1 MTNSMYEK
9 HGETIDAREF
19 LDALESD
26 VTDITL
32 TACTIEG
39 VVDLFSSDIERDEN
53 DRIFL
58 NKSLSCNG
66 CTFTNV
72 VNFRSVVFQK
82 EVSFRRSIFEAD
94 IDFDEATL
102 QHPCEFREATFHGR
116 ANFHGVVFHKSV
128 SFWRADFHN
137 VADFHQTQ
145 FNENA
150 VFHEAHFQKEANFS
164 RVHFQQTLDCTGT
177 NFTGAAVFNRATFVR
192 STRFTA
198 AKFTAVASFRD
209 VRYIPNTIR
218 QSIINRFSKNG
229 HRPTEFYLDSQHVD
243 EVANPF
249 FKRYVADQQFI
260 RAFKKAN
267 PMLAGL
273 WRWSSDYGRNLG
285 LWAFWSLFFALLF
298 AIAYMPF
305 PSWLPAWIQE
315 WSPQFHQATGQYSG
329 ESLTFWNSFYF
340 SIVTFT
346 TLGFGD
352 VVADNATARFLVTME
367 VIFGYLMLGGL
378 ISIFAN
384 KLASRS

>member
-1 MTNSMYEK
+1 MTKLMYEK
-9 HGETIDAREF
+9 HGETINAREF

-32 TACTIEG
+32 TTCTIEG

-66 CTFTNV
+66 CRFTNV

-82 EVSFRRSIFEAD
+82 ELSFRRSIFEAD
-94 IDFDEATL
+94 LDFDEATL

-164 RVHFQQTLDCTGT
+164 RVLFQQTLDCTGT
-177 NFTGAAVFNRATFVR
+177 DFTDAAVFNRATFV
-192 STRFTA
+192 STTRFTG
-198 AKFTAVASFRD
+198 AKFAAVASFRD
-209 VRYIPNTIR
+209 VTYIPNTIR
-218 QSIINRFSKNG
+218 QSIVNRFSKNG
-229 HRPTEFYLDSQHVD
+229 HRPTQFYLDSQHVD

-267 PMLAGL
+267 PMLARL

-305 PSWLPAWIQE
+305 PSWLPDWIQE